1 MNIEKILDLNTVIE
15 YEKLLNPEQLRVVKE
30 AEGPCLILAGAGSGK
45 TRVLTY
51 RTMYLLEQGI
61 DPSTVCL
68 LTFTNKA
75 AREMIKRIEN
85 KLGCLPEG
93 LIAGTFHHVANI
105 FLRKYGR
112 YVSLPHNY
120 IIIDRE
126 DSLSIIREI
135 SKSILPEREISPDVV
150 QALLSL
156 SVNTS
161 ETIKDIVMHRY
172 VYFSQ
177 FIARI
182 ETIENAYN
190 KRKRKLG
197 VVDYDDLLSFWLK
210 ILTMPELEEKI
221 SRKLSYI
228 LVDEYQDTNRIQALI
243 LYQLARFHKN
253 IMVVGDDAQSI
264 YSFRG
269 ATVQNIL
276 EFPKIYPEAKI
287 FYLQTNY
294 RSTYEI
300 LNLANSVISHNKYQF
315 PKVLKS
321 IKSSGLKPVLVRCY
335 DKHSESIFVIQRI
348 KELLKNTKPSDIGI
362 LFRSR
367 YQSTEI
373 EIELNKL
380 KIPYVVRGGL
390 RFFEMAHIK
399 DILAFFRVY
408 HNPGDE
414 MSWFRILNL
423 AKGVGKSS
431 RDKIIEFI
439 REKKNINEI
448 VSSDDLIKI
457 MSSAKKSWQN
467 IKKIFKDI
475 IESRQISEQIK
486 IIMESFYRNHL
497 YANYIDAEQ
506 RIADIESLKEI
517 SSNWHNI
524 EEFISQTSLQEHY
537 RGEIKDT
544 PGNLVLSTIHQAK
557 GLEWKIVFI
566 IGVCVYHF
574 PHNLSHT
581 DPGGIEEERRV
592 FYVGITRAKE
602 DLYIT
607 YYLSDP
613 RNLYSRKSL
622 FVQEIPDKLFEQW
635 FFN

>member
-1 MNIEKILDLNTVIE
+1 MNLRQAVDSGISIE
-15 YEKLLNPEQLRVVKE
+15 YEKLLNAEQLQVVKH
-30 AEGPCLILAGAGSGK
+30 AKGPCLILAGAGSGK

-51 RTMYLLEQGI
+51 RTMYLIEHGI
-61 DPSTVCL
+61 EPSRVCL

-75 AREMIKRIEN
+75 AKEMVRRIEN
-85 KLGCLPEG
+85 KLGSLPEG
-93 LIAGTFHHVANI
+93 LIAGTFHHVANV
-105 FLRKYGR
+105 FLRKYAR
-112 YVSLPHNY
+112 HASLPHNY

-135 SKSILPEREISPDVV
+135 SKPILPDREISPEVI

-172 VYFSQ
+172 QYFTHM
-177 FIARI
+177 IARL
-182 ETIENAYN
+182 ETIESAYN
-190 KRKRKLG
+190 KRKRELG

-210 ILTMPELEEKI
+210 ILTMQEPGEKI
-221 SRKLSYI
+221 SRNLLYI

-243 LYQLARFHKN
+243 LYQLAHFHKN

-276 EFPKIYPEAKI
+276 EFPRIYPEAKI

-294 RSTYEI
+294 RSTPEV

-321 IKSSGLKPVLVRCY
+321 IKSSGVKPVLVRCY

-348 KELLKNTKPSDIGI
+348 KELLKTAKPSDIGI

-399 DILAFFRVY
+399 DVLAFFRVC
-408 HNPGDE
+408 HNPRDE

-423 AKGVGKSS
+423 AKGVGKVS
-431 RDKIIEFI
+431 RDRIIESI
-439 REKKNINEI
+439 REKKSIHEI
-448 VSSDDLIKI
+448 VSSDDLKI
-457 MSSAKKSWQN
+457 ISSAKKSWQD
-467 IKKIFKDI
+467 IKKILKDI
-475 IESRQISEQIK
+475 IETEQISRQID
-486 IIMESFYRNHL
+486 IIMKSFYHDHL
-497 YANYIDAEQ
+497 YANYLDAEQ

-517 SSNWHNI
+517 AGTWHSI

-537 RGEIKDT
+537 RGEVKDT
-544 PGNLVLSTIHQAK
+544 GGNLVLSTVHQAK
-557 GLEWKIVFI
+557 GLEWRIVFI
-566 IGVCVYHF
+566 IGVCAYHF

-581 DPGGIEEERRV
+581 DTGDIEEERRV

-607 YYLSDP
+607 YYLSAP
-613 RNLYSRKSL
+613 RNLSFRKSI
-622 FVQEIPDKLFEQW
+622 FINEIPENLVEQW
-635 FFN
+635 VFD